1 MSRSPQPATCNL
13 QLATRTF
20 LLITLLSSLFLAS
33 CAAPT
38 QVTPS
43 PTSYVTLS
51 PTPLTSPAPPPSPTP
66 SPTPIPL
73 VRPKYTLNLLIDY
86 TRKAA
91 TVEETILYPNLSGE
105 SLPNLMLAVEPNLW
119 MGGFSLQDL
128 AVDDIPISTYNLE
141 GQRLEIPLSQPLKPG
156 SIVKLSLNFSLIL
169 PQMPAYSDPND
180 VRPQIYGYTSRQVN
194 LVDWYPF
201 VVPYI
206 PGTGWVLH
214 NPWFYGEHLVYD
226 SADFD
231 ILVHFGD
238 ASEPKIAASGVE
250 LLSGDGRHFRLEN
263 GRTFALSFSNL
274 YEVKSEVIDGV
285 TVYSYYFPFYA
296 PAGEAVL
303 QTTSQAL
310 EIYAEH
316 FGPYPYATLTAV
328 QGDFDDGMEFSGFY
342 FLSRDF
348 YNLYD
353 GTPKNYLTI
362 IAAHETAHQWWFDL
376 VANDQALE
384 PWLDESL
391 ATYSEHIFFEQLS
404 PDLVDWW
411 WSYRVD
417 FYHPAGYL
425 DTRIYDAGGY
435 RAYTDAVYLNGAH
448 FLEDLRQRIGDEAF
462 FAFLKDYAAQNAH
475 RRTTTVDFFALLRH
489 HTSVDYSDIIGK
501 YFKDL
506 H

>member
-1 MSRSPQPATCNL
+1 MANYTSRITCHVS
-13 QLATRTF
+13 RITF
-20 LLITLLSSLFLAS
+20 YVLLITLLLTSCTASS
-33 CAAPT
+33 
-38 QVTPS
+38 QVTLSPLPSLSPELSATPTLHPS
-43 PTSYVTLS
+43 PTSS
-51 PTPLTSPAPPPSPTP
+51 PTA
-66 SPTPIPL
+66 IPL
-73 VRPKYTLNLLIDY
+73 RRTQYTLDLLLNY

-91 TVEETILYPNLSGE
+91 AVEETIIYPNSSGE
-105 SLPNLMLAVEPNLW
+105 ALTNLVLAVEPNLW
-119 MGGFSLQDL
+119 MGGFSLQALTIDETPASAYSL
-128 AVDDIPISTYNLE
+128 D
-141 GQRLEIPLSQPLKPG
+141 GQRLEITLPQPLAPG
-156 SIVKLSLNFSLIL
+156 SITKLSLSFSLIL

-231 ILVHFGD
+231 ILVRFGD

-250 LLSGDGRHFRLEN
+250 LPSEEGRHFRLEN

-274 YEVKSEVIDGV
+274 YEVKSKVVDGV
-285 TVYSYYFPFYA
+285 TIYTYYFPYYDS
-296 PAGEAVL
+296 AGDAVL
-303 QTTSQAL
+303 QTASQAL
-310 EIYAEH
+310 QIYAEH

-391 ATYSEHIFFEQLS
+391 ATYSEHLFYEQLS
-404 PDLVDWW
+404 PELVAWW

-417 FYHPAGYL
+417 FYQPSGTL

-462 FAFLKDYAAQNAH
+462 FAFLRDYAAQYAH
-475 RRTTTVDFFALLRH
+475 RRATTADFFALLRQ
-489 HTSVDYSDIIGK
+489 HTSSDYSDIIGK
-501 YFKDL
+501 YFKEN

>member
-1 MSRSPQPATCNL
+1 V
-13 QLATRTF
+13 
-20 LLITLLSSLFLAS
+20 I
-33 CAAPT
+33 
-38 QVTPS
+38 VTPT
-43 PTSYVTLS
+43 PFALAVT
-51 PTPLTSPAPPPSPTP
+51 PDKTPSATP
-66 SPTPIPL
+66 SPTPITIQ
-73 VRPKYTLNLLIDY
+73 RPQYALNLLINY

-91 TVEETILYPNLSGE
+91 FVEETILYPNLSGE
-105 SLPNLMLAVEPNLW
+105 TLPNLVLAVEPNLW
-119 MGGFSLQDL
+119 MGGFSLKEL
-128 AVDDIPISTYNLE
+128 TVDGVPVSTYNLE
-141 GQRLEIPLSQPLKPG
+141 GQRLEIPLPQPLDPG
-156 SIVKLSLNFSLIL
+156 KITKLSLTYSLIL

-201 VVPYI
+201 VVPFI

-226 SADFD
+226 PADFD
-231 ILVHFGD
+231 VLVRFGD
-238 ASEPKIAASGVE
+238 ASLPKVAASGLE
-250 LLSGDGRHFRLEN
+250 LPSSDGRRFHLEN
-263 GRTFALSFSNL
+263 GRTFALSLSNL

-285 TVYSYYFPFYA
+285 TVYSYYFPYYDS
-296 PAGEAVL
+296 AGQAVL
-303 QTTSQAL
+303 HATGQAL
-310 EIYAEH
+310 QAYTQH
-316 FGPYPYATLTAV
+316 FGPYPHATLTAV

-348 YNLYD
+348 YNFYD

-362 IAAHETAHQWWFDL
+362 VAAHETAHQWWFDL

-384 PWLDESL
+384 PWLDEALS
-391 ATYSEHIFFEQLS
+391 TYSEHIFFEQFY

-411 WSYRVD
+411 WSYRVN
-417 FYHPAGYL
+417 FYQPVGYL

-448 FLEDLRQRIGDEAF
+448 FLEDLRRRIGDEAF
-462 FAFLKDYAAQNAH
+462 FAFLKDYATQFAH
-475 RRTTTVDFFALLRH
+475 RRATAADFFALLRQ

-501 YFKDL
+501 YFEDS

>member
-1 MSRSPQPATCNL
+1 MEIAPTNPRKRSDCLPC
-13 QLATRTF
+13 

-73 VRPKYTLNLLIDY
+73 ARPQYTLNLLIDY

-141 GQRLEIPLSQPLKPG
+141 GQRLEIPLSQPLEPG

-250 LLSGDGRHFRLEN
+250 LPSGDGRHFRLEN

-342 FLSRDF
+342 FLSHDF

-384 PWLDESL
+384 PWLDEAL
-391 ATYSEHIFFEQLS
+391 ATYCEHVFFEQLS

-417 FYHPAGYL
+417 FYHPAGKL

-462 FAFLKDYAAQNAH
+462 FAFLKDYAAQYAL
-475 RRTTTVDFFALLRH
+475 RRATTVDFFALLRQ